1 MKEIRV
7 QNLVLGMLATNCWFL
22 QNPETKELLIVD
34 PAASPERI
42 FQQVTAMEG
51 KPAAVLLTH
60 GHFDHIMGIQDFRKV
75 YDVPVY
81 AGEREAAL
89 LQDAHWNQSDI
100 YTNGYTF
107 SDAVYVKDGE
117 MLHIAGFDI
126 QVFFTPGHT
135 PGGVCYYLA
144 DEGILFSGDTLFHH
158 SVGRTD
164 FEGGSM
170 SDLVR
175 GIEEKLLCLP
185 DETKVLPGHMDAT
198 TIGEEKK
205 YNPFLRK

>member
-1 MKEIRV
+1 MKIQTFV
-7 QNLVLGMLATNCWFL
+7 TGIIGTNTYVLYDEN
-22 QNPETKELLIVD
+22 TKEAVLVD
-34 PAASPERI
+34 PAACPKKLMNFIQE
-42 FQQVTAMEG
+42 EG
-51 KPAAVLLTH
+51 LDMKAVLLTH

-81 AGEREAAL
+81 AGEGEAAL